1 MFTLL
6 LSLNFPVFP
15 STSTMAIVDTLL
27 VTANV
32 AFFYAILIWLLL
44 HTLRQSKLQRAVFLQ
59 QRPKFFSIIT
69 LLFNFI
75 LTLLTIAFAVHEY
88 RTNKIVR
95 YSSVTF
101 ALTWVMASLV
111 SFYSMK
117 KTTRDNKRFPF
128 VLVLWWVLTS
138 IIEAISISIGL
149 MKNNFEYL
157 DFWNFFSEDDNIV
170 GVVSLPMLLL
180 LLCLNLCARE
190 EQHNT
195 DMEQLLVHPGEE
207 DDDDDEDGE
216 NFTTVGIWSQLTF
229 RWLNPIFR
237 KGRVQKLELAHIPD
251 VPHSETAENA
261 SSLLEESLGKQ
272 KLEGDSLTKAITSS
286 VWKSLALNAVF
297 AGIFYYSLDAMY
309 FFTFIVY
316 GAY

>member
-1 MFTLL
+1 
-6 LSLNFPVFP
+6 
-15 STSTMAIVDTLL
+15 MAIVNTLL

-44 HTLRQSKLQRAVFLQ
+44 HTLRQSKFLQ
-59 QRPKFFSIIT
+59 QGPKFFSIIT

-95 YSSVTF
+95 YSSVTS

-128 VLVLWWVLTS
+128 VLVLWWVWTS
-138 IIEAISISIGL
+138 IIEAISVCIGL
-149 MKNNFEYL
+149 MKNNFKYL
-157 DFWNFFSEDDNIV
+157 DFWNFLSEDDNIV
-170 GVVSLPMLLL
+170 GVVSLPMLL

-195 DMEQLLVHPGEE
+195 DM
-207 DDDDDEDGE
+207 
-216 NFTTVGIWSQLTF
+216 
-229 RWLNPIFR
+229 
-237 KGRVQKLELAHIPD
+237 
-251 VPHSETAENA
+251 
-261 SSLLEESLGKQ
+261 
-272 KLEGDSLTKAITSS
+272 
-286 VWKSLALNAVF
+286 
-297 AGIFYYSLDAMY
+297 
-309 FFTFIVY
+309 
-316 GAY
+316 